1 MTERMTGGKRRTN
14 GNGRR
19 APGRDLVAQFR
30 ETIEAAPLSML
41 LVDPSGTIL
50 VANSFVQQLLGY
62 TRDELVGA
70 PIEKLVPQRVR
81 VVHPRHRDA
90 FFEAPSHRAMGAGR
104 DLFALHKEGREI
116 PVEIGLSPV
125 TRNGQTVVLA
135 SVIDISERKRAEQ
148 RFRLTIE
155 AAPVGMV
162 MVDREGKIVLANA
175 LIERLFDYRREE
187 LLGRT
192 VDMLVPERFRSRHPE
207 HRNSFVA
214 NPAPR
219 AMGVGRDLFGLRKD
233 GREFPIEIGLS
244 PLTTDEGTFVL
255 ASVIDVTE
263 RKRADEIRDRL
274 LENLVETATNIASVT
289 AELWAA
295 TAQQS
300 AGTQQQAASV
310 SETVAT
316 VDEVTQTA
324 DQAAQRAR
332 SVAEAAQQSADRGRS
347 GRKSVDDAIG
357 AMGTV
362 KERVEEL
369 ADSVL
374 ALAEQA
380 QAIGEIIATVTEIAE
395 QTNLLAL
402 NAAIEAA
409 RAGEHGR
416 GFSVVASEIRALA
429 DESKKATA
437 QVRKILGDIQKA
449 TQSAVMAAEEGTR
462 STGATIRVVTE
473 AGDSIRALA
482 QTIQDASQAAS
493 QIAASAGQQAAGM
506 AQIHQA
512 MRSISDA
519 TNQNLASTKQTERA
533 TQDLNVLG
541 NRLKELVTSFGR

>member
-1 MTERMTGGKRRTN
+1 MNERKVGAKRRTN
-14 GNGRR
+14 GRKQASTEGDVVER
-19 APGRDLVAQFR
+19 FR

-41 LVDPSGTIL
+41 IVDPSGTIL
-50 VANSFVQQLLGY
+50 VANTFAQQLLGY
-62 TRDELVGA
+62 AAGELIGA
-70 PIEKLVPQRVR
+70 PIEKLVPVRVR
-81 VVHPRHRDA
+81 GNHPDHRDG
-90 FFEAPSHRAMGAGR
+90 FFRAPARRAMGAGR
-104 DLFALHKEGREI
+104 DLFALHKDGREI

-125 TRNGQTVVLA
+125 TRDGRTVVLA

-162 MVDREGKIVLANA
+162 MVDRDGRIVLANA
-175 LIERLFDYRREE
+175 MIERLFDYRREE
-187 LLGRT
+187 LLGQL
-192 VDMLVPERFRSRHPE
+192 VDMLVPERFRNRHPE
-207 HRNSFVA
+207 HRASFVA
-214 NPAPR
+214 NPTPR
-219 AMGVGRDLFGLRKD
+219 AMGMGRDLFGLRKD
-233 GREFPIEIGLS
+233 GREFPIEIGLA
-244 PLTTDEGTFVL
+244 PLRTDEGTFVL

-263 RKRADEIRDRL
+263 RKRADEVRDRL
-274 LENLVETATNIASVT
+274 LENLVDTATNIASVT

-316 VDEVTQTA
+316 VDEVAQTA
-324 DQAAQRAR
+324 DQAAQRAK
-332 SVAEAAQQSADRGRS
+332 SVAEAAQQSAERGRL
-347 GRKSVDDAIG
+347 GRKSVDDAVV

-362 KERVEEL
+362 KDRVEGL

-416 GFSVVASEIRALA
+416 GFSVVASEIRSLA

-449 TQSAVMAAEEGTR
+449 TQSAVIAAEEGTR
-462 STGATIRVVTE
+462 STGATIRVITE

-482 QTIQDASQAAS
+482 QTIQDASQVAS

-506 AQIHQA
+506 TQIHQA
-512 MRSISDA
+512 MRNISDA
-519 TNQNLASTKQTERA
+519 TNQNLASTRQTERA

-541 NRLKELVTSFGR
+541 NKLKELVTSFGR

>member
-1 MTERMTGGKRRTN
+1 MNVRTAAKRRTN
-14 GNGRR
+14 GGGQRSPNGDIVER
-19 APGRDLVAQFR
+19 FR
-30 ETIEAAPLSML
+30 ETIEAAPLAML
-41 LVDPSGTIL
+41 VVDPSGTIL
-50 VANSFVQQLLGY
+50 VANSFAQQLLGY
-62 TRDELVGA
+62 SHQELIGA
-70 PIEKLVPQRVR
+70 PIEKLVPVRVR
-81 VVHPRHRDA
+81 DAHPGHRDA
-90 FFEAPSHRAMGAGR
+90 FFGAPTHRAMGAGR
-104 DLFALHKEGREI
+104 DLFALHKGGREI

-125 TRNGQTVVLA
+125 TRDGQTIVLA

-162 MVDREGKIVLANA
+162 MIDREGRIVLANA
-175 LIERLFDYRREE
+175 LIERLFEYRRDE
-187 LLGRT
+187 LLGR
-192 VDMLVPERFRSRHPE
+192 VIDMLVPERFRQRHPE
-207 HRNSFVA
+207 HRVAFVA
-214 NPAPR
+214 NPTPR
-219 AMGVGRDLFGLRKD
+219 AMGMGRDLFGLRKD

-274 LENLVETATNIASVT
+274 LANLVETVNNIASVT

-310 SETVAT
+310 SQTVAT
-316 VDEVTQTA
+316 VNEVAQTSE
-324 DQAAQRAR
+324 QAAQRAK
-332 SVAEAAQQSADRGRS
+332 SVAEAAQQSAERGRS
-347 GRKSVDDAIG
+347 GRKSIDDTIS
-357 AMGTV
+357 AMNTV

-429 DESKKATA
+429 DESKKATS

-493 QIAASAGQQAAGM
+493 QIAASAGQQAVGM

-512 MRSISDA
+512 MRNINDA
-519 TNQNLASTKQTERA
+519 TSQNLASTKQTERA

-541 NRLKELVTSFGR
+541 TKLKELVASFGR

>member
-1 MTERMTGGKRRTN
+1 MNERKVDGKRRTS
-14 GNGRR
+14 GRKQTSTEGDVVER
-19 APGRDLVAQFR
+19 FR

-41 LVDPSGTIL
+41 IVDPSGTIL
-50 VANSFVQQLLGY
+50 VANTFAQQLLGY
-62 TRDELVGA
+62 AADELIGA
-70 PIEKLVPQRVR
+70 PIEKLVPVRVR
-81 VVHPRHRDA
+81 GNHPDHRDA
-90 FFEAPSHRAMGAGR
+90 FFRAPARRAMGAGR
-104 DLFALHKEGREI
+104 DLFALHKDGREI

-125 TRNGQTVVLA
+125 TRDGRTVVLA
-135 SVIDISERKRAEQ
+135 SVIDISERRRAEQ

-162 MVDREGKIVLANA
+162 MVDREGRIVLANA

-187 LLGRT
+187 LLGKS
-192 VDMLVPERFRSRHPE
+192 VDLLVPERFRARHPG
-207 HRNSFVA
+207 HRTSFVA
-214 NPAPR
+214 NPTPR

-310 SETVAT
+310 SEAVAT
-316 VDEVTQTA
+316 VDEVTQTSE
-324 DQAAQRAR
+324 QAALRAKT
-332 SVAEAAQQSADRGRS
+332 VAESAQQSVERGRS
-347 GRKSVDDAIG
+347 GRKSVEDAIG

-362 KERVEEL
+362 KDRVEEL
-369 ADSVL
+369 ADSVV

-482 QTIQDASQAAS
+482 QTIQEASQAAS

>member
-1 MTERMTGGKRRTN
+1 MSERTAGGKRRTQ
-14 GNGRR
+14 GKGRSS
-19 APGRDLVAQFR
+19 AVTEIVAQFR

-41 LVDPSGTIL
+41 IVDTSGTIL
-50 VANSFVQQLLGY
+50 VANSFAQQLLGY
-62 TRDELVGA
+62 TRDELIGA
-70 PIEKLVPQRVR
+70 PIEKLVPLRVR
-81 VVHPRHRDA
+81 SAHPRHRDA
-90 FFEAPSHRAMGAGR
+90 FFGAPSHRAMGAGR
-104 DLFALHKEGREI
+104 DLFALHKDGREI

-125 TRNGQTVVLA
+125 TRDGQTVVLA
-135 SVIDISERKRAEQ
+135 SVIDIGERKRAEQ

-162 MVDREGKIVLANA
+162 MVDREGRIVLANA

-187 LLGRT
+187 LLGKT
-192 VDMLVPERFRSRHPE
+192 VDLLVPERFRARHPG
-207 HRNSFVA
+207 HRTAFVA
-214 NPAPR
+214 NPTPR
-219 AMGVGRDLFGLRKD
+219 AMGIGRDLFGLRKD

-274 LENLVETATNIASVT
+274 LANLVETANNVASVT
-289 AELWAA
+289 SELWAA

-324 DQAAQRAR
+324 DQAAQRAK
-332 SVAEAAQQSADRGRS
+332 SVAEAAQQSADRGRT
-347 GRKSVDDAIG
+347 GRKSVEDAIG
-357 AMGTV
+357 AMGIV
-362 KERVEEL
+362 KDRVEEL
-369 ADSVL
+369 ADSVV

-473 AGDSIRALA
+473 AGESIRALA

-512 MRSISDA
+512 MRSISEA